1 MTTLNFIFVFLVGL
15 FAGFINV
22 IVGSGSSITVPF
34 LIFLGLPPIMAIGT
48 NRFSMM
54 FNNFTGAI
62 RYHAKKYLN
71 LKIAILFS
79 VFAAIGSVIGAKL
92 VLIAKPVILTQIISA
107 VLIIEA
113 LVLIFSTK
121 LGISKKII
129 EFSTKRYVIGCLF
142 GLLVGVYGG
151 FIGMAMTSILM
162 FFIILLFGFNFLES
176 AAITKV
182 ITFVISLTATIVFLA
197 SFKVDLWVG
206 IILSIAYIIGGY
218 FGVHSAI
225 KMGDFRVKVFFIII
239 AILSAVGLLLG
250 WKI

>member
-1 MTTLNFIFVFLVGL
+1 MEISNFIFIFFVGL

-34 LIFLGLPPIMAIGT
+34 LIFLGLPPVMAIGT

-54 FNNFTGAI
+54 FNNFTGAV

-79 VFAAIGSVIGAKL
+79 IFAAVGSVVGAKL
-92 VLIAKPVILTQIISA
+92 VLGAKPEILTQIVSA
-107 VLIIEA
+107 ILFIEA
-113 LVLIFSTK
+113 LVLIFSSK
-121 LGISKKII
+121 IGINKKVI
-129 EFSTKRYVIGCLF
+129 EFTKKHYIAGCLF
-142 GLLVGVYGG
+142 GLVVGVYGG

-162 FFIILLFGFNFLES
+162 FFIVVLFRFTFLES

-182 ITFVISLTATIVFLA
+182 ITFVISLVATIVFLA
-197 SFKVDLWVG
+197 NFKVDIWVG
-206 IILSIAYIIGGY
+206 IVLSIAYIIGGY

-225 KMGDFRVKVFFIII
+225 RMGDFRIKILFIII
-239 AILSAVGLLLG
+239 ASLSAIGLLLG

>member
-1 MTTLNFIFVFLVGL
+1 MTIYNFILIFFVGL
-15 FAGFINV
+15 LAGFINV

-34 LIFLGLPPIMAIGT
+34 LIFLGMPPVVAIGT

-54 FNNFTGAI
+54 FNNFTGAV

-79 VFAAIGSVIGAKL
+79 VFAAIGSIVGAKL
-92 VLIAKPVILTQIISA
+92 VLSANPSILTQIIS
-107 VLIIEA
+107 VILIIEA

-121 LGISKKII
+121 LGVNKKII
-129 EFSTKRYVIGCLF
+129 EFSKKRYIIGCLF
-142 GLLVGVYGG
+142 GLIVGIYGG

-162 FFIILLFGFNFLES
+162 FFIVLIFGFSFLES

-182 ITFVISLTATIVFLA
+182 ITFVISLAATIIFLTNV
-197 SFKVDLWVG
+197 KVDIWIG

-225 KMGDFRVKVFFIII
+225 KMGDLRVKILFIII
-239 AILSAVGLLLG
+239 ATLSAVGLLLG